1 MTKPTVG
8 VVLLSMG
15 NRPEELAHALE
26 GLAQQ
31 RDVELDVLL
40 LGNGWVPE
48 GVPDWVRTEHSAE
61 NLGCP
66 GGRNAGAPM
75 TRGEFLFFYDD
86 DGYLPDPN
94 TLSEMVKRF
103 AYDDVAVV
111 QGRGVDPTGKPSP
124 RRWVPRLRKSAELR
138 AGDVAVFWEAM
149 AMFRRSA
156 FDEVGGWCG
165 ELFFGHEGTDIAMRL
180 IDRGWRIRYEP
191 DIVVQHPATP
201 AGRHSHHFFTTMRNR
216 VWVAR
221 RNIPG
226 PLLPLYLGIWLG
238 ATLVRARNADAVRHV
253 LRGFRE
259 GWATRAPGGRHP
271 ISWSTVVRMAK
282 LGRPPLW

>member
-15 NRPEELAHALE
+15 NRPEELAHALD

-103 AYDDVAVV
+103 TDDDVAVV

-124 RRWVPRLRKSAELR
+124 RRWVPRLRKSAEME

-201 AGRHSHHFFTTMRNR
+201 AARHSHHFFTTMRNR

-221 RNIPG
+221 RNIPA
-226 PLLPLYLGIWLG
+226 PLLPLYLGIWLA
-238 ATLVRARNADAVRHV
+238 ATLLRARKADAVQHV
-253 LRGFRE
+253 LGGFRE